1 MMDYKIEIAK
11 KLLQINAIN
20 LNYEQPFT
28 WASGIRSP
36 IYCDNRITLS
46 DIDTRNLICEG
57 FIKNSENF
65 GEFDVVAG
73 VATGGIAHGMLVAD
87 RLNLPFIYIR
97 TTAKGHGM
105 KNAVEG
111 KMEKGQKILVI
122 EDLISTGGSSFH
134 AIESIIEAGGVIA
147 GMMAIF
153 TYGFDESRLLF
164 DNNNIPVESL
174 TDYDTLLQCAIELGI
189 IKSNQLDELMLW
201 KKDPKGWRQ

>member
-1 MMDYKIEIAK
+1 MDYKKEIAK

-20 LNYEQPFT
+20 LNYGQPFT

-46 DIDTRNLICEG
+46 DIETRNLICEG
-57 FIKNSENF
+57 FIKSSEHF
-65 GEFDVVAG
+65 GDFDVVAG

-111 KMEKGQKILVI
+111 RMEKGQRILVI

-134 AIESIIEAGGVIA
+134 AIESIIEAGGFIA

-164 DNNNIPVESL
+164 ENNNIQVQSL

-189 IKSNQLDELMLW
+189 IKSDQMDELLLW
-201 KKDPKGWRQ
+201 KQDPKGWRQ